1 MSFSLARALPV
12 LLVLATAACS
22 SDSES
27 DSGSGDDDS
36 SACVKVQ
43 HYTADNQRDG
53 EPSACLDYPAEC
65 AGAEDACGEPGDAC
79 SRALDALC
87 KEGTKRNVCVGVSL
101 NDVVQSVDL
110 GCQVEKPLD

>member
-12 LLVLATAACS
+12 ALVLAATACS

-27 DSGSGDDDS
+27 DSDDDDGS
-36 SACVKVQ
+36 KACVKVQ

-65 AGAEDACGEPGDAC
+65 AGAEDACGEPGGAC
-79 SRALDALC
+79 SEALSALC
-87 KEGTKRNVCVGVSL
+87 KQGTKRNVCVGVSL